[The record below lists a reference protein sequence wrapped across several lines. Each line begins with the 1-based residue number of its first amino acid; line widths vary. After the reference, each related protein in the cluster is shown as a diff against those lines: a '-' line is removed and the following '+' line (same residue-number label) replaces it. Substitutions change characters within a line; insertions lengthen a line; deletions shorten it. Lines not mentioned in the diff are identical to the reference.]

1 MRPRSSRQQVER
13 AAANAG
19 EARVLADEAAERVA
33 LGLLRAADAL
43 DRCAAGCKENSNT
56 DAAARAQLRRKAD
69 GYHQAAVR
77 YREMAERY
85 RSIGQKPGYRLSE

>member
-1 MRPRSSRQQVER
+1 VER
-13 AAANAG
+13 AVANAG

-43 DRCAAGCKENSNT
+43 DRCAAGCEENLST
-56 DAAARAQLRRKAD
+56 DGAAAPQLRRKAD
-69 GYHQAAVR
+69 EYHQAAVR

-85 RSIGQKPGYRLSE
+85 RSISQKPGYRLSE

>member
-1 MRPRSSRQQVER
+1 VER

-33 LGLLRAADAL
+33 LGLLRAAAAL
-43 DRCAAGCKENSNT
+43 DRCATGCEENANT
-56 DAAARAQLRRKAD
+56 DGAAGPLRRKAD
-69 GYHQAAVR
+69 EYHRAAVR

-85 RSIGQKPGYRLSE
+85 RSISQKPGYRNSPG

>member
-1 MRPRSSRQQVER
+1 VER

-43 DRCAAGCKENSNT
+43 DRCAAGCGENP
-56 DAAARAQLRRKAD
+56 DIDGAAGPQLRRKAD
-69 GYHQAAVR
+69 EYHQAAVR
-77 YREMAERY
+77 YREMAAQY